1 MQTANARLTLVAL
14 VVLLVLP
21 LSSALANELRIETW
35 GENAVAG
42 SASEGTHAWISH
54 GLYHRG
60 RELGMGRT
68 AAAAS
73 TLSLMA
79 LWEVF
84 EVEKLDAAG
93 VSVQDLAA
101 NTAGVLAA
109 AAGADVNY
117 SYGALSHPPR
127 SNDQSWMD
135 TPLIP
140 RNDLTNAVE
149 LEVRGMTIGYK
160 YLGKPGDVVIGS
172 TSMPVLPGE
181 RGHAEIVG
189 YVGRVWSSG
198 WHCALGGDGFGNL
211 MVGGGYRVNV
221 RGAGL
226 DLTAVGSEDGF
237 GLGVSY
243 FVEYGSIF

>member
-1 MQTANARLTLVAL
+1 MHKARARLVLVAL
-14 VVLLVLP
+14 GVLLVLP
-21 LSSALANELRIETW
+21 LSSALANELRFETW
-35 GENAVAG
+35 GEKAAAG

-54 GLYHRG
+54 GIYERG

-84 EVEKLDAAG
+84 EVEKLDAHG

-109 AAGADVNY
+109 AAGAGVNY
-117 SYGALSHPPR
+117 SYGALSHPPHY
-127 SNDQSWMD
+127 NDEPWMN

-149 LEVRGMTIGYK
+149 LEVHGMTIGYK
-160 YLGKPGDVVIGS
+160 YLGKPGDLVVGS
-172 TSMPVLPGE
+172 TSMPVLAGE
-181 RGHAEIVG
+181 HGHARIVA

-198 WHCALGGDGFGNL
+198 WHCALGGDGLGNL

-226 DLTAVGSEDGF
+226 DLTAVGSEDGL
-237 GLGVSY
+237 GIGVSY

>member
-1 MQTANARLTLVAL
+1 MHTANTRLVLVAL
-14 VVLLVLP
+14 GLLLILP
-21 LSSALANELRIETW
+21 LSSALANELRFETW
-35 GENAVAG
+35 GESAVAG

-60 RELGMGRT
+60 RELGMDRT
-68 AAAAS
+68 AAAAGA
-73 TLSLMA
+73 LSLMA
-79 LWEVF
+79 VWEVF
-84 EVEKLDAAG
+84 EVEGLDAGG

-101 NTAGVLAA
+101 NTAGVLAGV
-109 AAGADVNY
+109 AGADVNY
-117 SYGALSHPPR
+117 SYGALSHPPHTD
-127 SNDQSWMD
+127 DQSWMN

-149 LEVRGMTIGYK
+149 LEIHGMTIGYK

-181 RGHAEIVG
+181 RGHAKIVG

-198 WHCALGGDGFGNL
+198 WHCAVGGDGFGNL
-211 MVGGGYRVNV
+211 MVGGGYRLIF

-226 DLTAVGSEDGF
+226 DLTAVGGEDGV